1 MNVFRVTRAHRPGA
15 DGLSNHVAA
24 LSREQ
29 ARAGHAVTVLQPQQP
44 PGFAG
49 GVRMER
55 VALAPRVLAR
65 IGTKR
70 ATLEFALRA
79 AARLRDAHRREPID
93 VVHCHGDVIEAAVL
107 GRWGRAAGVPV
118 VLTIHGCPPR
128 NLQYRVFARRFL
140 AAVSHIIVVSPE
152 IRAELV
158 RVGVRPERISVL
170 SSGVDLS
177 RFAGAAAARPAAR
190 ARAGL
195 PDGVTVVVAV
205 GRLHPVKGLEYLVRA
220 AALLPDPDRVRVVI
234 VGDGP
239 ERETLAALAAQTRNV
254 VLAGAK
260 GAAEVTDYLL
270 GADLFVLPSVDL
282 PGQREGTPTALM
294 EAMAAGLPVIV
305 TDSGGSPALAEAS
318 GGGVVVPQRDPRRLA
333 AAIGELAGDPARCA
347 AMGRANRAYAQ
358 QKDWKTIAGSVQEI
372 YERVRHPARAG
383 RG

>member
-1 MNVFRVTRAHRPGA
+1 MNVFRVTRAHRPGE

-29 ARAGHAVTVLQPQQP
+29 ARAGHAVTVLQPQQA

-55 VALAPRVLAR
+55 VALGRRALAR
-65 IGTKR
+65 IGTKL

-79 AARLRDAHRREPID
+79 AARLREAHRREPID

-128 NLQYRVFARRFL
+128 NLQYRALARPFL
-140 AAVSHIIVVSPE
+140 AAVSHIIVVSRE
-152 IRAELV
+152 IRDELV
-158 RVGVRPERISVL
+158 RVGVRPDRISVL
-170 SSGVDLS
+170 SSGVDLA
-177 RFAGAAAARPAAR
+177 RFADAEAARPAAR
-190 ARAGL
+190 ARAGI
-195 PDGVTVVVAV
+195 PDGVTGVVAV

-220 AALLPDPDRVRVVI
+220 AALLPDWVRVYI

-239 ERETLAALAAQTRNV
+239 ERERLAGEAARVGNV

-294 EAMAAGLPVIV
+294 EAMAAGLPVV
-305 TDSGGSPALAEAS
+305 VSDSGGSPVLVEAS
-318 GGGVVVPQRDPRRLA
+318 GGGVVVPQRDPHRLA
-333 AAIGELAGDPARCA
+333 AAIEELARDPARRA
-347 AMGRANRAYAQ
+347 AMGRANRVYAQ
-358 QKDWKTIAGSVQEI
+358 QKDWKTIAGSVHEI
-372 YERVRHPARAG
+372 YERVRRPGGEG